1 MKLLGFEITRLTEK
15 APPPANLY
23 PPAQRSWYPV
33 VRDWYAG
40 AWQRNDEI
48 RVDSV
53 LAYHAVFACV
63 TLISQDVGKL
73 RPKLVQKVG
82 EVWPET
88 ESPAFSPV
96 LRRPNHFQNHIQ
108 FKEWWTISKLV
119 RGNTYALKQ
128 RDNRGVV
135 VALYLLDP
143 CRVKVLIST
152 SGEVFY
158 ELQSDNLS
166 GLEVI
171 EPVIVPASEIIHDRI
186 NCLYHPLVGLSPIY
200 ACGLAAQQGL
210 AIQNGSTEF
219 FGNMSRPSGILTAPG
234 AISDEAAIAI
244 GQQWQANYSGVNS
257 GKVAVLGDD
266 LKYQPLAVS
275 AEDSQLIEQLKMTA
289 EIVCSCFHVPPFKI
303 GMGPMPPTAS
313 LEVLNGIYYSDCLQS
328 HIENWEAAMDDGLG
342 LNQTETNGRLLGVE
356 LDLDQLL
363 RMDQKSMIDMLAA
376 GVTGAIF
383 SPDEARARVNLG
395 HVKGGKSPYLQQ
407 QNFSLEA
414 LAERD
419 ANDPFSKPTTPP
431 PAQTAPPAANEDEVK
446 ALTQRLAVLEARAP
460 EGTTALLLDI
470 RREMS
475 EATKKQLAALPPP
488 PIDPAT
494 ELADYVARE
503 LANV

>member
-1 MKLLGFEITRLTEK
+1 VKLLGFEITRLRQK
-15 APPPANLY
+15 DLMPPSSS
-23 PPAQRSWYPV
+23 RGWYPV
-33 VRDWYAG
+33 VGDWYPG
-40 AWQRNDEI
+40 AWQQNNEI

-96 LRRPNHFQNHIQ
+96 LRRPNHYQNHQQ
-108 FKEWWTISKLV
+108 FKEWWVTSRLV

-143 CRVKVLIST
+143 SRVKPLVST
-152 SGEVFY
+152 EGLVFY
-158 ELQSDNLS
+158 ELSRDNLS
-166 GLEVI
+166 NLQENV
-171 EPVIVPASEIIHDRI
+171 VIVPASEIIHDRM
-186 NCLYHPLVGLSPIY
+186 NCLYHPLMGLSPIY
-200 ACGLAAQQGL
+200 ACGLASAQGL
-210 AIQNGSTEF
+210 AIQNGSTDF
-219 FGNMSRPSGILTAPG
+219 FTNMSRPSGILTAPG
-234 AISDEAAIAI
+234 AISDEAAVSI
-244 GQQWQANYSGVNS
+244 GNQWQANYSGLNS
-257 GKVAVLGDD
+257 GRVAVLGDD
-266 LKYQPLAVS
+266 LKYQPLSVT

-328 HIENWEAAMDDGLG
+328 HIESWENSMDEGLG
-342 LNQTETNGRLLGVE
+342 LGETETNGRLLGVE

-363 RMDQKSMIDMLAA
+363 RMDQKTMIDMLAA

-383 SPDEARARVNLG
+383 SPDEARQRVNLG
-395 HVKGGKSPYLQQ
+395 QVKGGKSPYLQQ

-419 ANDPFSKPTTPP
+419 ANDPFSKPAAPP
-431 PAQTAPPAANEDEVK
+431 PAQTAPPAANDDEVK
-446 ALTQRLAVLEARAP
+446 ALTQRLVLLESR
-460 EGTTALLLDI
+460 
-470 RREMS
+470 
-475 EATKKQLAALPPP
+475 
-488 PIDPAT
+488 DPAAD
-494 ELADYVARE
+494 LADYVARE
-503 LANV
+503 LAHV